1 MSYLIKEYYIKSAL
15 KLSEYSKDPNTKV
28 GALIVQNEEKIIGS
42 GINEMPNSSDNYTWN
57 RDGKLSET
65 KYGYIIHAEANAIFD
80 ASAIDPEN
88 VDNPELENC
97 DLFVTLFPCN
107 ECAKLISK
115 TKIKNVYYYSDKYHD
130 TESCKCSRK
139 IFDECGIHYEQI
151 KLRNLSYEQK

>member
-1 MSYLIKEYYIKSAL
+1 MNYLIKEYYIKSAL

-65 KYGYIIHAEANAIFD
+65 KYGYIIHAEVNAIFD
-80 ASAIDPEN
+80 ASAIDPKN